1 MKIEDKYK
9 IYLAR
14 VRLFEP
20 LMNPLQRIQLR
31 QTYFAAVHETLSM
44 VLEIGKLPEDEQQK
58 IYSDIESE
66 LNQYFLFYQH
76 LNRDDERTKS
86 EN

>member
-1 MKIEDKYK
+1 
-9 IYLAR
+9 
-14 VRLFEP
+14 
-20 LMNPLQRIQLR
+20 
-31 QTYFAAVHETLSM
+31 M